1 MNYSTAVFLMN
12 EHVRCVLA
20 TYELD
25 TDNPKAKR
33 TPFKTLDT
41 SVRVGSYVI
50 VPTDTRHGLTV
61 VRVVETDIDVDFDA
75 PEQMKWIVGLVD
87 RSPYEETLRIEE
99 EAISAVKSAEKRKKA
114 DELRKA
120 LILDREALKTL
131 AISTVGDPTIED
143 V

>member
-33 TPFKTLDT
+33 TSFKTLDA
-41 SVRVGSYVI
+41 SIRVGSYVV

-61 VRVVETDIDVDFDA
+61 VRVVETDVDVDFDA
-75 PEQMKWIVGLVD
+75 PEQLKWIVGLVD
-87 RSPYEETLRIEE
+87 KIPYEETLRIEE

-131 AISTVGDPTIED
+131 AISTVGDPLTEGL
-143 V
+143 